1 MNALA
6 IAREVFD
13 VEIEG
18 MRAMLRGA
26 LARGGK
32 IVLTGV
38 GKNLH
43 VAEKISATLASTGST
58 SVLLNP
64 MQAIHG
70 DLGILAPADV
80 LVALSYSG
88 ESEEMKNLVPAV
100 RRLGIPI
107 LAITGDPDSSLA
119 RLSQLVLPCTVA
131 REACPFGVAPTA
143 STTATL
149 ALGDALAM
157 TLLHLSGFRREDFA
171 KLHPGGA
178 IGRTLL
184 VRVRDI
190 MRTGERL
197 AAIAPDA
204 PVSEA
209 IVAMT
214 RAHGGAA
221 FAVDPEGRL
230 LGIFTDGDFR
240 RAVASGD
247 AAVLAEPVGR
257 LMTRGPVTVG
267 PDALAVDVL
276 HLLEHRAIDDLPVVD
291 ERGRLAGAIDIQ
303 DLPKFKLL

>member
-1 MNALA
+1 
-6 IAREVFD
+6 
-13 VEIEG
+13 
-18 MRAMLRGA
+18 
-26 LARGGK
+26 
-32 IVLTGV
+32 
-38 GKNLH
+38 
-43 VAEKISATLASTGST
+43 
-58 SVLLNP
+58 

-100 RRLGIPI
+100 RRLGVPI
-107 LAITGDPDSSLA
+107 LAITGNPESTLA
-119 RLSQLVLPCTVA
+119 RLSQLVLPCAVP

-149 ALGDALAM
+149 ALGDAIAM
-157 TLLHLSGFRREDFA
+157 ALLRASGFGRDDFA

-190 MRTGERL
+190 MRTGDRL
-197 AAIAPDA
+197 AAVAPEA

-214 RAHGGAA
+214 HAHGGAA
-221 FAVDPEGRL
+221 FAVGPDGRL
-230 LGIFTDGDFR
+230 AGIFTDGDFR
-240 RAVASGD
+240 RAVANGD
-247 AAVLAEPVGR
+247 ASVLAEPVSR
-257 LMTRGPVTVG
+257 FMTPNPVSIG

-276 HLLEHRAIDDLPVVD
+276 HLLERRAIDDLPVVD
-291 ERGRLAGAIDIQ
+291 ADGRLAGAIDIQ
-303 DLPKFKLL
+303 DLPKFKVM